1 MLVLAIDPSGSYYEG
16 KGTTGWALFDSEKKQ
31 LLDYGHVRASKYN
44 TVTEYYAEISKLIKP
59 GMKVIIEE
67 YLLYAN
73 KAKQQ
78 INSKMETSKLI
89 GYLQMYCFSKGVS
102 YTMQLA
108 GEVVKRWADHI
119 LVHKGIIKQNMNTEK
134 SVYYALGRVTNEHE
148 RDAMRHAI
156 HYITFKFKKE
166 FQDGRKEIEYGK

>member
-1 MLVLAIDPSGSYYEG
+1 MLVLAIDPSGSYFEG
-16 KGTTGWALFDSEKKQ
+16 KGTTGWAIFESESRQ
-31 LLDYGHVRASKYN
+31 LQAYGSIRAADYE
-44 TVTEYYAEISKLIKP
+44 TVSLYYQAVGSLIKP
-59 GMKVIIEE
+59 EMKVVIEE

-89 GYLQMYCFSKGVS
+89 GYLQMRCYELNVS
-102 YTMQLA
+102 YSMQLA

-119 LVHKGIIKQNMNTEK
+119 LVHKGVIKQASGNLRNL
-134 SVYYALGRVTNEHE
+134 YYALGKICNDHE

-156 HYITFKFKKE
+156 HYITFKLKKE
-166 FQDGRKEIEYGK
+166 KNNGK

>member
-1 MLVLAIDPSGSYYEG
+1 MLVLAIDPSGAYYEG
-16 KGTTGWALFDSEKKQ
+16 KGTTGWALFDSTTRS
-31 LLDYGHVRASKYN
+31 LLDYGSIRASEYPTVN
-44 TVTEYYAEISKLIKP
+44 TYYQAISRLIKP
-59 GMKVIIEE
+59 KMKVIIEE

-89 GYLQMYCFSKGVS
+89 GYLQMYCFNQGVE

-119 LVHKGIIKQNMNTEK
+119 LVHKGIIKQATGRLK
-134 SVYYALGRVTNEHE
+134 HIYYALGRLTNEHE
-148 RDAMRHAI
+148 RDAMRHAM
-156 HYITFKFKKE
+156 HYITFKLKKE
-166 FQDGRKEIEYGK
+166 KKQ

>member
-1 MLVLAIDPSGSYYEG
+1 MLVLAIDPSGSYFEG
-16 KGTTGWALFDSEKKQ
+16 KGTTGWALFDAESRK
-31 LLDYGHVRASKYN
+31 LLDYGNVRAADYKLVSQ
-44 TVTEYYAEISKLIKP
+44 YYAAVSKLIKP
-59 GMKVIIEE
+59 GMKVVIEE

-89 GYLQMYCFSKGVS
+89 GYLQMYCYEHNVS

-119 LVHKGIIKQNMNTEK
+119 LVHKGVIKQKENT
-134 SVYYALGRVTNEHE
+134 SRNVFCALGRITNEHE
-148 RDAMRHAI
+148 RDAMRHAM
-156 HYITFKFKKE
+156 HYITFKLKKE
-166 FQDGRKEIEYGK
+166 KRL

>member
-1 MLVLAIDPSGSYYEG
+1 MLVLAIDPSGSYFEG
-16 KGTTGWALFDSEKKQ
+16 KGTTGWAVFNSETKT
-31 LLDYGHVRASKYN
+31 LVEYGSVRAADYE
-44 TVTEYYAEISKLIKP
+44 TVSLYYQAVGSLIKP
-59 GMKVIIEE
+59 NMKVVIEE

-89 GYLQMYCFSKGVS
+89 GYLQMRCYELNVS

-119 LVHKGIIKQNMNTEK
+119 LVHKGIVKQVNGKLRNL
-134 SVYYALGRVTNEHE
+134 YYAGGRICNDHE

-156 HYITFKFKKE
+156 HYITFKLKKE
-166 FQDGRKEIEYGK
+166 KNK

>member
-1 MLVLAIDPSGSYYEG
+1 MLVLAIDPSGSYFEG
-16 KGTTGWALFDSEKKQ
+16 KGTTGWALFDAESKKM
-31 LLDYGHVRASKYN
+31 LDYGSIRAADYA
-44 TVTEYYAEISKLIKP
+44 TVSLYYQEVGSLIKP
-59 GMKVIIEE
+59 QMKVVIEE

-89 GYLQMYCFSKGVS
+89 GYLQMRCYELNVS

-119 LVHKGIIKQNMNTEK
+119 LVHKGIVKQAGGKLRNL
-134 SVYYALGRVTNEHE
+134 YYALGRISNDHE

-156 HYITFKFKKE
+156 HYITFKLKKE
-166 FQDGRKEIEYGK
+166 KNK

>member
-16 KGTTGWALFDSEKKQ
+16 KGTTGWALFDSKTRL
-31 LLDYGHVRASKYN
+31 LLDYGNIKAADYS
-44 TVTEYYAEISKLIKP
+44 TVNDYYQAVSILIKP
-59 GMKVIIEE
+59 GMHVVIEE

-89 GYLQMYCFSKGVS
+89 GYLQMYCFSKGVK

-119 LVHKGIIKQNMNTEK
+119 LVHKGIIKQANGKLRNM
-134 SVYYALGRVTNEHE
+134 YYALGRITNDHE
-148 RDAMRHAI
+148 RDAMRHAM
-156 HYITFKFKKE
+156 HYITFKIKKE
-166 FQDGRKEIEYGK
+166 QNNG

>member
-1 MLVLAIDPSGSYYEG
+1 MAIDPSGAYYEG
-16 KGTTGWALFDSEKKQ
+16 KGTTGWALFEAETRT
-31 LLDYGHVRASKYN
+31 LLDYGSIRAADYN
-44 TVTEYYAEISKLIKP
+44 TVNEYYKAVSKLIKP
-59 GMKVIIEE
+59 KIKVVIEE

-89 GYLQMYCFSKGVS
+89 GYLQMCCYNQGVS

-119 LVHKGIIKQNMNTEK
+119 LVHKGVIKQANGRLRHL
-134 SVYYALGRVTNEHE
+134 YYALGRITNDHE
-148 RDAMRHAI
+148 RDAMRHAM
-156 HYITFKFKKE
+156 HYITFKYKKE
-166 FQDGRKEIEYGK
+166 LKNGN

>member
-1 MLVLAIDPSGSYYEG
+1 MLVLAIDPSGSYFEG
-16 KGTTGWALFDSEKKQ
+16 KGTTGWAIFNSETKQ
-31 LLDYGHVRASKYN
+31 LVDYGSIRAADYE
-44 TVTEYYAEISKLIKP
+44 TVGLYYKAVGSLIKP
-59 GMKVIIEE
+59 KMKVVIEE

-73 KAKQQ
+73 KAQQQ

-89 GYLQMYCFSKGVS
+89 GYLQMRCYELGNT

-119 LVHKGIIKQNMNTEK
+119 LVHKGIIKQANGKLRNL
-134 SVYYALGRVTNEHE
+134 YYALGRISNDHE

-156 HYITFKFKKE
+156 HYITFKLKKE
-166 FQDGRKEIEYGK
+166 QNNGK

>member
-1 MLVLAIDPSGSYYEG
+1 MLVMAIDPSGSYYEG
-16 KGTTGWALFDSEKKQ
+16 KGTTGWALFDANTRT
-31 LLDYGHVRASKYN
+31 LLDYGNIKAADYK
-44 TVTEYYAEISKLIKP
+44 TVNEYYQAVSVLIKP
-59 GMKVIIEE
+59 GMQVVIEE

-89 GYLQMYCFSKGVS
+89 GYLQMYCFSKNVK

-119 LVHKGIIKQNMNTEK
+119 LVHKGIIKQANGKLRNM
-134 SVYYALGRVTNEHE
+134 YYALGRITNDHE
-148 RDAMRHAI
+148 RDAMRHAM
-156 HYITFKFKKE
+156 HYITFKLKKGE
-166 FQDGRKEIEYGK
+166 QK

>member
-16 KGTTGWALFDSEKKQ
+16 KGTTGWAIFESETKT
-31 LLDYGHVRASKYN
+31 LLDYGSIKAADYA
-44 TVTEYYAEISKLIKP
+44 TVNAYYQAVSRLIKP
-59 GMKVIIEE
+59 KMKVVIEE
-67 YLLYAN
+67 FLLYAN

-89 GYLQMYCFSKGVS
+89 GYLQMYCFTCNVE

-119 LVHKGIIKQNMNTEK
+119 LVHKGVIKQANGKLRNM
-134 SVYYALGRVTNEHE
+134 YYALGRLTNEHE
-148 RDAMRHAI
+148 RDAMRHAM
-156 HYITFKFKKE
+156 HYITFKLKKE
-166 FQDGRKEIEYGK
+166 NKNGK